1 MWCIGCAL
9 WFLVMFWVLHISL
22 LFRFVVFDLAGL
34 TGLKPHLICFTS
46 DKSHTKKCVKDS
58 ILWKK
63 DSILWLLCFWM
74 NAKYLFHF
82 MSFFFYIVVSMFWKL
97 YILGLLKMPLFI
109 LSTLT
114 VKILLWKE
122 WKPFFS
128 FFCYG
133 FFFFFTVVASV
144 FFCFA
149 GCPAVC
155 FTEWVCECVHV
166 CEIVWMRWG
175 ENHINKIDFL
185 NYFKEELHELY
196 DAVLFWFYVK
206 CEIQRNVYG
215 FKDK

>member
-1 MWCIGCAL
+1 MHWLC
-9 WFLVMFWVLHISL
+9 FVMFWVLHISL

-128 FFCYG
+128 FFVMA
-133 FFFFFTVVASV
+133 FFFFFYGSCLSIFLLCWMSSSV
-144 FFCFA
+144 FYWMSVRMCA
-149 GCPAVC
+149 
-155 FTEWVCECVHV
+155 CVRDSV
-166 CEIVWMRWG
+166 NEMRG
-175 ENHINKIDFL
+175 KS
-185 NYFKEELHELY
+185 Y
-196 DAVLFWFYVK
+196 
-206 CEIQRNVYG
+206 
-215 FKDK
+215 